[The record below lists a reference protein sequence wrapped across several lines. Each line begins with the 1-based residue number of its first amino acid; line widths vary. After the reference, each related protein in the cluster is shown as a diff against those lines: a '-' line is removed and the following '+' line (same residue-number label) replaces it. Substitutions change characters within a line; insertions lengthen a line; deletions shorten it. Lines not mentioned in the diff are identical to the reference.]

1 MFLLFQYRRG
11 FELSRLLLFVDVA
24 SVFECS
30 VYVRHFPFN
39 FLLKSYATH
48 SHSLHLQ
55 ELQTCTFTINTILFC
70 VGYFCLHVRNYIYIY
85 NLKKTLVFQAH
96 DNTSLLPTLYTADGI
111 SKTRNRTLKDFLWS
125 HQQFSF
131 SYKLRATNCVL
142 KPF

>member
-1 MFLLFQYRRG
+1 MWFCITDLSNSSIWLFVSWKWVFLLFQYRRG

-70 VGYFCLHVRNYIYIY
+70 VGCFCLHVRNYIYIY
-85 NLKKTLVFQAH
+85 NLKKLLSSKHMITLHYFLH
-96 DNTSLLPTLYTADGI
+96 FTLQTA
-111 SKTRNRTLKDFLWS
+111 
-125 HQQFSF
+125 
-131 SYKLRATNCVL
+131 YP
-142 KPF
+142 KPEIEL